1 MTCDV
6 AIVGVGKTSFG
17 RHEDS
22 TGLRLGVEAARAAL
36 QDAGLQWA
44 DVQVAVGGSMSAGN
58 ADASVSALGLTG
70 LPFIN
75 VFNGCA
81 TGGSALT
88 TASAMITSGEA
99 DVALAVGFDKHPR
112 GAFDLDPQ
120 DWGLGEWY
128 GHNGLMVAPQYF
140 AMKIRR
146 YMHDHGITDR
156 SLALVAAKAFRNGS
170 LTPTA
175 WRRTALSADDVAAA
189 PVVCPPLT
197 QFMFCAP
204 GAGAAA
210 VVLASRERAKTIT
223 KLPIWLRSVAQRT
236 RQFGAFTVF
245 SPSLPIQS
253 GVETTT
259 DAARAAFAQAGIGP
273 GDVQVVQIQDTES
286 GAEIIHLAE
295 AGLCEHGEQERL
307 LHDGETDI
315 GGRLPVNTDG
325 GCIANGEPVGASG
338 LRQIHEITLQLRGDA
353 GPRQVPGNPAV
364 GFTHVYGAPGVSA
377 CAVLSR

>member
-1 MTCDV
+1 MTCEV

-17 RHEDS
+17 RHDDS
-22 TGLRLGVEAARAAL
+22 TGLQLGVEAARAAL
-36 QDAGLQWA
+36 EDAGLQWS

-88 TASAMITSGEA
+88 TASAMITSGVA

-120 DWGLGEWY
+120 DWGLGQWY
-128 GHNGLMVAPQYF
+128 GQSGLMVAPQYF

-146 YMHDHGITDR
+146 YMHDHDITER
-156 SLALVAAKAFRNGS
+156 PLALVAAKAFRNGS

-175 WRRTALSADDVAAA
+175 WRCTAMSVDVVASS
-189 PVVCPPLT
+189 PMVCPPLT

-210 VVLASRERAKTIT
+210 VVLASREKAKTIT
-223 KLPIWLRSVAQRT
+223 GNPIWLRSVALRT

-245 SPSLPIQS
+245 SPSLPVQP

-259 DAARAAFAQAGIGP
+259 DAARAAFTQAGIGP
-273 GDVQVVQIQDTES
+273 EDVQTAQIQDTEA

-307 LHDGETDI
+307 LPDGETDI
-315 GGRLPVNTDG
+315 GGRLPVNTDD

-338 LRQIHEITLQLRGDA
+338 LRQVHEITLQLRGDA
-353 GPRQVPGNPAV
+353 GPRQVPGDPAV

>member
-1 MTCDV
+1 MTCEV

-17 RHEDS
+17 RHDDS
-22 TGLRLGVEAARAAL
+22 TGLQLGVQAARLAIE
-36 QDAGLQWA
+36 DAGLQWS

-58 ADASVSALGLTG
+58 ADAAVSALGLTG
-70 LPFIN
+70 IPFIN

-88 TASAMITSGEA
+88 TASAMITSGAA

-112 GAFDLDPQ
+112 GAFDLDPK
-120 DWGLGEWY
+120 DWGLGQWY
-128 GHNGLMVAPQYF
+128 GETGLMVAPQYF

-146 YMHDHGITDR
+146 YMHDHGITEH
-156 SLALVAAKAFRNGS
+156 SLALVASKAFRNGS

-175 WRRTALSADDVAAA
+175 WRRAAMSVDDVAAS
-189 PVVCPPLT
+189 PMVCPPLT

-204 GAGAAA
+204 GAGGAA
-210 VVLASRERAKTIT
+210 VLLASRERAKSLT
-223 KLPIWLRSVAQRT
+223 KQPIWLRSVAQRT

-245 SPSLPIQS
+245 SPSLPIQA

-259 DAARAAFAQAGIGP
+259 DAAQAAFTQAGIGP
-273 GDVQVVQIQDTES
+273 GDVQVAQIQDTEA
-286 GAEIIHLAE
+286 GAEIVHLAE
-295 AGLCEHGEQERL
+295 AGLCEHGDQERL
-307 LHDGETDI
+307 LRDGETDI

-338 LRQIHEITLQLRGDA
+338 LRQVHEIALQLRGDA
-353 GPRQVPGNPAV
+353 GPRQVPNNPAV

>member
-17 RHEDS
+17 RHDDS
-22 TGLRLGVEAARAAL
+22 AGLQLGVEAARAAL
-36 QDAGLQWA
+36 ADAGLQWS
-44 DVQVAVGGSMSAGN
+44 DVQLAVGGSMSAGN

-70 LPFIN
+70 LAFIN

-88 TASAMITSGEA
+88 TASAMITSGAA

-120 DWGLGEWY
+120 DWGLGQWY
-128 GHNGLMVAPQYF
+128 GQSGLMVAPQYF

-146 YMHDHGITDR
+146 YMHDHGITER
-156 SLALVAAKAFRNGS
+156 SLALVASKASRNGS

-175 WRRTALSADDVAAA
+175 WRRTAMSVDDVTSS
-189 PVVCPPLT
+189 PMVCPPLT

-223 KLPIWLRSVAQRT
+223 RQPVWLRSVAQRT

-245 SPSLPIQS
+245 SPSLPIEP

-273 GDVQVVQIQDTES
+273 EDVDVAQIQDTEA
-286 GAEIIHLAE
+286 GAEIVHMAE
-295 AGLCEHGEQERL
+295 VGLCEHGEQERL
-307 LHDGETDI
+307 LLDGETDI

-338 LRQIHEITLQLRGDA
+338 LRQVHEITLQLRGDA
-353 GPRQVPGNPAV
+353 GPRQVPGDPTV